1 MHVAVHGQTLL
12 GRIQLIVQR
21 PIVVKVLHLTF
32 TMVMLLVVHLV
43 HATIQQLLLKNLEPS
58 TFGWTRLSLTAR
70 QQTLVLGQL

>member
-32 TMVMLLVVHLV
+32 TMVMLLVVQLV